1 MKEKKEEI
9 EQKLQSI
16 LGTPPYTSIWYCC
29 AYFYRLLCLY
39 GCDGLLLC
47 MLWGV
52 TEEMVKECLD
62 QTSQADKGRKKE
74 EKPVSFAL

>member
-1 MKEKKEEI
+1 
-9 EQKLQSI
+9 
-16 LGTPPYTSIWYCC
+16 
-29 AYFYRLLCLY
+29 
-39 GCDGLLLC
+39 